1 MQARPHSALRGWV
14 WLVAG
19 LRLWR
24 QSPLALTGAA
34 TFLSLGT
41 LLLMTVPAIGQIS
54 LFLLQPALGVGMF
67 LICMAVRAGR
77 PAPPALLFGAF
88 GARLP
93 MLLGLGGLR
102 MAWGVLATGLA
113 MMFSGLDLSQSANL
127 ATQAAQASAET
138 TTSLP
143 AGSTAFAVWL
153 LLLCLPMEVAG
164 WFAAQLIALRQQPLM
179 KALFFSL
186 VACLRNFGALLVYL
200 VSVSICLI
208 ALPMLVAA
216 QIGALFPALGSL
228 LLGPVLMVAL
238 PVFFAGFYCSAEDIF
253 GSWE

>member
-34 TFLSLGT
+34 TFLSLGM
-41 LLLMTVPAIGQIS
+41 LLLLTVPALGQIA
-54 LFLLQPALGVGMF
+54 FPLLQPALGVGMF
-67 LICMAVRAGR
+67 LICMAVRAGK

-88 GARLP
+88 GPRLP
-93 MLLGLGGLR
+93 VLLGLGGLR
-102 MAWGVLATGLA
+102 LAWGLLAAALA
-113 MMFSGLDLSQSANL
+113 MLFSGLDLGQSASL
-127 ATQAAQASAET
+127 ATQTEGEAIA
-138 TTSLP
+138 LP
-143 AGSTAFAVWL
+143 ANLQSFL
-153 LLLCLPMEVAG
+153 LWVFVLGLPMEIAS
-164 WFAAQLIALRQQPLM
+164 WFAAPLIALRQQPLM

-253 GSWE
+253 GNWE